1 MKNHYP
7 KIAIASG
14 FFTLLGALIFITIFI
29 ITDYNLLSKEHAGL
43 FPQSHQF
50 PLNHCEVGSQKVVR
64 SLSIEGKQA
73 TTVPVLTYHR
83 IVKEAN
89 ISKQHYI
96 NGELNPMVV
105 TKEEFTKQMNYLKS
119 NDFVTLTLPELHLF
133 LLGEI
138 DIPDKSVLLTFDD
151 GYKDNFVEAY
161 PLLKKHGFLAV
172 NFVITGAVTKRVQP
186 FTPKHVQYFSIK
198 ELTKACDVFDYQS
211 HTYNYHRRENN
222 VQKIEVSYLN
232 SRTDEE
238 VTEDIKNSIHNLNG
252 ENLAFAYPYGEYS
265 PSTIKIVKDLGFKM
279 AFTTEDRAASPDD
292 HLFELP
298 RFNILAATSFETF
311 KEYVNN

>member
-14 FFTLLGALIFITIFI
+14 FFTLLGALIFISIFI

-64 SLSIEGKQA
+64 SLAIEGKQA

-96 NGELNPMVV
+96 NGVLNPMVV

-186 FTPKHVQYFSIK
+186 FTPNHVQYFSIK

-211 HTYNYHRRENN
+211 HTYNYHRREHN

-238 VTEDIKNSIHNLNG
+238 VAEDITNSIHNLNG

-265 PSTIKIVKDLGFKM
+265 PATIKIVKDLGFKM

>member
-1 MKNHYP
+1 MAI
-7 KIAIASG
+7 KII
-14 FFTLLGALIFITIFI
+14 LLKPI
-29 ITDYNLLSKEHAGL
+29 
-43 FPQSHQF
+43 Q
-50 PLNHCEVGSQKVVR
+50 
-64 SLSIEGKQA
+64 
-73 TTVPVLTYHR
+73 
-83 IVKEAN
+83 
-89 ISKQHYI
+89 
-96 NGELNPMVV
+96 
-105 TKEEFTKQMNYLKS
+105 
-119 NDFVTLTLPELHLF
+119 
-133 LLGEI
+133 
-138 DIPDKSVLLTFDD
+138 
-151 GYKDNFVEAY
+151 
-161 PLLKKHGFLAV
+161 LLKKHGFSAV

-222 VQKIEVSYLN
+222 IQKIEVSYLN

-265 PSTIKIVKDLGFKM
+265 PSTINIVKDLGFKM

-292 HLFELP
+292 HLYELP